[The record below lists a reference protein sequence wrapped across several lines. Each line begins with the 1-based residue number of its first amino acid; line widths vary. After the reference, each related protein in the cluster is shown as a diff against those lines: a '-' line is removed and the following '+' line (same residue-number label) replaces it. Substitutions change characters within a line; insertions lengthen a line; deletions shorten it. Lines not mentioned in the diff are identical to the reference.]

1 MKKILGIRKEVKNKW
16 ERRVTLTPAAV
27 KELKDNF
34 GIKTLFQLSEKRIF
48 DDQDYINA
56 GAEAREILDEAEII
70 LAVKEIPI
78 QHILENKI
86 YLFFSHTIKGQPYN
100 MPLLQTLIDKKCT
113 LIDYEPIK
121 DENDR
126 RLVFFGRHAGYAGMV
141 NGFFTLGKRLHAL
154 GIQNQFEKIKQAKDY
169 PDLEAAKEE
178 ITKLGKKL
186 KLPDEINPL
195 VVGITGYGNV
205 SIGAQKIL
213 DLLPVT
219 KIEPNDL
226 LANELEKNKI
236 YKVIFK
242 EEDLVEKI
250 GGGNF
255 DLEEYYNEPGKYK
268 SKFEQFLPKI
278 NLLVNAIYWEEKYP
292 RLVTK
297 EFTSKNKLNNLI
309 AIADLSCDINGSIEM
324 TEKATPS
331 DNPVFIYN
339 PKSNTIN
346 DGFDGDGIAL
356 MTVDNLPA
364 EIPVESSEWFS
375 KSLMPLV
382 PKLFEAD
389 YSKSFEELDL
399 SPELKNAC
407 VVYRGKLTPNFKYLE
422 EFLGNR

>member
-250 GGGNF
+250 GGGEF
-255 DLEEYYNEPGKYK
+255 DLEEYYNEPEKYK

-389 YSKSFEELDL
+389 YSKSFEKLDL

>member
-16 ERRVTLTPAAV
+16 ERRVTLTPAAI

-48 DDQDYINA
+48 DDQDYIDA

-78 QHILENKI
+78 KHILENKI

-154 GIQNQFEKIKQAKDY
+154 GIKNQFEKIKQAKDY
-169 PDLEAAKEE
+169 PNLDAAKNIIKELGSE
-178 ITKLGKKL
+178 I
-186 KLPDEINPL
+186 KLPERINPL
-195 VVGITGYGNV
+195 VIGITGYGNV

-236 YKVIFK
+236 YKVVFK

-250 GGGNF
+250 GGGKF
-255 DLEEYYNEPGKYK
+255 DLEEYYNEPEKYQ

-422 EFLGNR
+422 EFLDK

>member
-1 MKKILGIRKEVKNKW
+1 MKKILGIRKEIKNKW
-16 ERRVTLTPAAV
+16 ERRVTLTPTAV
-27 KELKDNF
+27 SELKENF
-34 GIKTLFQLSEKRIF
+34 GIKTLFQLCEKRIF
-48 DDQDYINA
+48 DDQDYIDA

-78 QHILENKI
+78 KHILENKI

-141 NGFFTLGKRLHAL
+141 NGLFTLGKRLSAL
-154 GIQNQFEKIKQAKDY
+154 GTPNPFEKIKQAKDY
-169 PDLEAAKEE
+169 PDLETAKEE
-178 ITKLGKKL
+178 IKILGENL
-186 KLPDEINPL
+186 ELPDEINPL
-195 VVGITGYGNV
+195 VIGITGYGNV

-213 DLLPVT
+213 DLLPVAQIT
-219 KIEPNDL
+219 PNEL
-226 LANELEKNKI
+226 VSEKLEKNKI
-236 YKVIFK
+236 YKIVFR
-242 EEDLVEKI
+242 EEDIVERI
-250 GGGNF
+250 DGSDF
-255 DLEEYYNEPGKYK
+255 DLEEYYNEPEKYQ
-268 SKFEQFLPKI
+268 SKFNQYLPKI

-297 EFTSKNKLNNLI
+297 EFIANNYLKNLI

-324 TEKATPS
+324 TEKATLS
-331 DNPVFIYN
+331 GNPVFIYD
-339 PKSNTIN
+339 PKTNSIE
-346 DGFDGDGIAL
+346 DGFRGNGIAL

-389 YSKSFEELDL
+389 YSKDFEQLNL
-399 SPELKNAC
+399 SDELKNAC
-407 VVYRGKLTPNFKYLE
+407 VVYKGELTPNFKYLE
-422 EFLGNR
+422 EFL

>member
-1 MKKILGIRKEVKNKW
+1 MMKKILGIRKEIKNKW

-27 KELKDNF
+27 KMLKDNF

-48 DDQDYINA
+48 DDQDYIDA

-78 QHILENKI
+78 KHILENKI

-126 RLVFFGRHAGYAGMV
+126 RLVFFGRHAGYAGMI
-141 NGFFTLGKRLHAL
+141 NGIFTLGQRLKAL
-154 GIQNQFEKIKQAKDY
+154 GIPNHFEKIKQAKDY
-169 PDLEAAKEE
+169 PNLDAAKDDIKE
-178 ITKLGKKL
+178 LGTEL
-186 KLPDEINPL
+186 KLPDRINPL

-219 KIEPNDL
+219 LIEPNDL

-236 YKVIFK
+236 YKVVFK
-242 EEDLVEKI
+242 EEDLFEKI
-250 GGGNF
+250 DGGKF
-255 DLEEYYNEPGKYK
+255 DLEEYYNEPEKYQ
-268 SKFEQFLPKI
+268 SIFEQYLPKI

-297 EFTSKNKLNNLI
+297 EFTSKNELNNLI

-324 TEKATPS
+324 TEKATLS
-331 DNPVFIYN
+331 DNPVFKYN
-339 PKSNTIN
+339 PQTDSIKN
-346 DGFDGDGIAL
+346 GFEGEGIAL

-389 YSKSFEELDL
+389 YSKTFDKLNL

-407 VVYRGKLTPNFKYLE
+407 VVFKGKLTPNYKYLE
-422 EFLGNR
+422 EFLN

>member
-1 MKKILGIRKEVKNKW
+1 MKKILGIRKELKNKW
-16 ERRVTLTPAAV
+16 ERRVTLTPTAV
-27 KELKDNF
+27 SELKENF
-34 GIKTLFQLSEKRIF
+34 GIKTLFQLCEKRIF
-48 DDQDYINA
+48 DDQDYIDA

-78 QHILENKI
+78 KHILENKI

-100 MPLLQTLIDKKCT
+100 MPLLQILIDKKCT

-141 NGFFTLGKRLHAL
+141 NGLFTLGKRLSAL
-154 GIQNQFEKIKQAKDY
+154 GTPNQFEKIKQAKDY
-169 PDLEAAKEE
+169 PDLETAKEE
-178 ITKLGKKL
+178 IKMLGENIE
-186 KLPDEINPL
+186 LPDEINPL
-195 VVGITGYGNV
+195 VIGITGYGNV

-219 KIEPNDL
+219 QISTSELVTVK
-226 LANELEKNKI
+226 LEKNKI
-236 YKVIFK
+236 YKVVFK
-242 EEDLVEKI
+242 EEDIVERIDGSK
-250 GGGNF
+250 F
-255 DLEEYYNEPGKYK
+255 DLEEYYNEPEKYQ
-268 SKFEQFLPKI
+268 SKFDQYLPKI

-297 EFTSKNKLNNLI
+297 EFIANNYLKNLI

-324 TEKATPS
+324 TEKATLS
-331 DNPVFIYN
+331 GNPVFIYD
-339 PKSNTIN
+339 PKTNSIE
-346 DGFDGDGIAL
+346 DGFRGNGIAL

-389 YSKSFEELDL
+389 YSKDFEQLNL
-399 SPELKNAC
+399 SDELKNAC
-407 VVYRGKLTPNFKYLE
+407 VVYKGMLTPNFKYLE
-422 EFLGNR
+422 EYLAN

>member
-1 MKKILGIRKEVKNKW
+1 MKKILGIRKEIKNKW
-16 ERRVTLTPAAV
+16 ERRVTLTPTAV
-27 KELKDNF
+27 SELKENF
-34 GIKTLFQLSEKRIF
+34 GIKTLFQLCEKRIF
-48 DDQDYINA
+48 DDQDYIDA

-78 QHILENKI
+78 KHILENKI

-141 NGFFTLGKRLHAL
+141 NGLFTLGKRLSAL
-154 GIQNQFEKIKQAKDY
+154 GTPNQFEKIKQAKDY
-169 PDLEAAKEE
+169 PDLETAKEE
-178 ITKLGKKL
+178 IKILGKNL
-186 KLPDEINPL
+186 ELPDEINPL
-195 VVGITGYGNV
+195 VIGITGYGNV
-205 SIGAQKIL
+205 SIGAQKII

-219 KIEPNDL
+219 QITPNEL
-226 LANELEKNKI
+226 VSEKLEKNKI
-236 YKVIFK
+236 YKIVFR
-242 EEDLVEKI
+242 EEDIVERI
-250 GGGNF
+250 DGSNF
-255 DLEEYYNEPGKYK
+255 DLEEYYNEPEKYQ
-268 SKFEQFLPKI
+268 SKFDQYLPKI

-297 EFTSKNKLNNLI
+297 EFIANNYLKNLI

-324 TEKATPS
+324 TEKATLS
-331 DNPVFIYN
+331 GNPVFIYD
-339 PKSNTIN
+339 PKTNSIE
-346 DGFDGDGIAL
+346 DGFRGNGIAL

-389 YSKSFEELDL
+389 YSKDFEQLNL
-399 SPELKNAC
+399 SDELKNAC
-407 VVYRGKLTPNFKYLE
+407 VVYKGMLTPNFKYLE
-422 EFLGNR
+422 EYLAN

>member
-27 KELKDNF
+27 KELEDNF
-34 GIKTLFQLSEKRIF
+34 GIKTLFQLYEKRIF
-48 DDQDYINA
+48 DDQDYIDV
-56 GAEAREILDEAEII
+56 GAQAREILDEAEII

-78 QHILENKI
+78 KHILENKI

-126 RLVFFGRHAGYAGMV
+126 RLVFFGRHAGYAGMI
-141 NGFFTLGKRLHAL
+141 NGLFTLGKRLKAL
-154 GIQNQFEKIKQAKDY
+154 GISNQFEKIKQAKDY
-169 PDLEAAKEE
+169 PNLDAAKDVIKE
-178 ITKLGKKL
+178 LGKGVNF
-186 KLPDEINPL
+186 PDRINPL

-219 KIEPNDL
+219 QIEPNDL
-226 LANELEKNKI
+226 LRNELEKNKI
-236 YKVIFK
+236 YKVVFK
-242 EEDLVEKI
+242 EEDMVEKI
-250 GGGNF
+250 DGGTF
-255 DLEEYYNEPGKYK
+255 DLEEYYNEPDKYK
-268 SKFEQFLPKI
+268 SKFEHYLPKI

-297 EFTSKNKLNNLI
+297 EFISKNELHNLI

-324 TEKATPS
+324 TEKATLS

-339 PKSNTIN
+339 PQTDSIK
-346 DGFDGDGIAL
+346 DGFDGEGIAL

-389 YSKSFEELDL
+389 YSKSFEELNLID
-399 SPELKNAC
+399 ELKNAC
-407 VVYRGKLTPNFKYLE
+407 VVYKGELTPNFKYLE
-422 EFLGNR
+422 EYLGN

>member
-1 MKKILGIRKEVKNKW
+1 MKNILGIRKEIKNKW

-27 KELKDNF
+27 KMLKDNF

-48 DDQDYINA
+48 DDQDYIDA

-78 QHILENKI
+78 KHILENKI

-100 MPLLQTLIDKKCT
+100 MPLLQTILDRNCT

-141 NGFFTLGKRLHAL
+141 NGLFTLGHRLKAL
-154 GIQNQFEKIKQAKDY
+154 GISNQFENIKQAKDY
-169 PDLEAAKEE
+169 PNLDAAKGVIKE
-178 ITKLGKKL
+178 LGKEI
-186 KLPDEINPL
+186 KLPDRINPL

-219 KIEPNDL
+219 QIEPDDL
-226 LANELEKNKI
+226 LTKELVKNKI
-236 YKVIFK
+236 YKVVFK
-242 EEDLVEKI
+242 EEDMVEKI
-250 GGGNF
+250 DGGTF
-255 DLEEYYNEPGKYK
+255 DLEEYYNEPDKYK
-268 SKFEQFLPKI
+268 SKFEQYLPKI

-297 EFTSKNKLNNLI
+297 EFTSKNKLHNLI
-309 AIADLSCDINGSIEM
+309 VIADLSCDINGSIEM
-324 TEKATPS
+324 TEKATLS

-339 PKSNTIN
+339 PQTDSIK
-346 DGFDGDGIAL
+346 DGFDGEGIAL

-389 YSKSFEELDL
+389 YSKTFDELNL

-407 VVYRGKLTPNFKYLE
+407 VVYKGELTPNYKYLE
-422 EFLGNR
+422 EFLN

>member
-1 MKKILGIRKEVKNKW
+1 MKKILGIRKEIKNKW
-16 ERRVTLTPAAV
+16 ERRVTLTPTAV

-48 DDQDYINA
+48 DDQDYIDA

-78 QHILENKI
+78 KHILENKI

-141 NGFFTLGKRLHAL
+141 NGLFTLGRRLKSL
-154 GIQNQFEKIKQAKDY
+154 GIPNRFEQIKQAKDY
-169 PDLEAAKEE
+169 PNLDAAKDVIKELGSE
-178 ITKLGKKL
+178 I
-186 KLPDEINPL
+186 KLPERINPL
-195 VVGITGYGNV
+195 VIGITGYGNV

-236 YKVIFK
+236 YKVVFK
-242 EEDLVEKI
+242 EEDLVEKVD
-250 GGGNF
+250 GGNF
-255 DLEEYYNEPGKYK
+255 DLEEYYNEPEKYQ
-268 SKFEQFLPKI
+268 SKFEQYLPKI

-297 EFTSKNKLNNLI
+297 EFTSKNKLINLI

-339 PKSNTIN
+339 PQTDSIK
-346 DGFDGDGIAL
+346 DGFNGDGIAL

-407 VVYRGKLTPNFKYLE
+407 VVFKGELTPNYKYLK
-422 EFLGNR
+422 EFLN

>member
-16 ERRVTLTPAAV
+16 ERRVTLTPAAI

-48 DDQDYINA
+48 DDQDYIDA

-78 QHILENKI
+78 KHILENKI

-121 DENDR
+121 DENNR

-154 GIQNQFEKIKQAKDY
+154 GIKNQFEKIKQAKDY
-169 PDLEAAKEE
+169 PNLDAAKNIIKELGSE
-178 ITKLGKKL
+178 I
-186 KLPDEINPL
+186 KLPERINPL
-195 VVGITGYGNV
+195 VIGITGYGNV

-236 YKVIFK
+236 YKVVFK

-250 GGGNF
+250 GGGKF
-255 DLEEYYNEPGKYK
+255 DLEEYYNEPEKYQ

-292 RLVTK
+292 RLFTK

-422 EFLGNR
+422 EFLDK

>member
-1 MKKILGIRKEVKNKW
+1 MNKILGIRKEVKNKW

-27 KELKDNF
+27 KELKNNF
-34 GIKTLFQLSEKRIF
+34 GIDTLFQLSEKRIF
-48 DDQDYINA
+48 DDQDYIDA

-78 QHILENKI
+78 KHILENKI

-100 MPLLQTLIDKKCT
+100 MPLIQTLIDKKCT

-141 NGFFTLGKRLHAL
+141 NGFFTLGQRLNAL
-154 GIQNQFEKIKQAKDY
+154 RIQNQFEKIKQAKDY
-169 PDLEAAKEE
+169 PNLEAAKEE
-178 ITKLGKKL
+178 ITKLVEKL

-236 YKVIFK
+236 YKVVFK

-250 GGGNF
+250 DGSNF
-255 DLEEYYNEPGKYK
+255 DLEEYYNEPEKYQ
-268 SKFEQFLPKI
+268 SKFEQYLPKI

-324 TEKATPS
+324 TEKATMS

-339 PKSNTIN
+339 PKTNTIK
-346 DGFDGDGIAL
+346 DGFEGDGIAL

-407 VVYRGKLTPNFKYLE
+407 VVFKGELTPNYKYLE
-422 EFLGNR
+422 EFLNH

>member
-1 MKKILGIRKEVKNKW
+1 MKKILGIRKELKNKW
-16 ERRVTLTPAAV
+16 ERRVTLTPTAV
-27 KELKDNF
+27 SELKENF
-34 GIKTLFQLSEKRIF
+34 GIKTLFQLCEKRIF
-48 DDQDYINA
+48 DDQDYIDA

-78 QHILENKI
+78 KHILENKI

-141 NGFFTLGKRLHAL
+141 NGLFTLGKRLSAL
-154 GIQNQFEKIKQAKDY
+154 GTPNPFEKIKQAKDY
-169 PDLEAAKEE
+169 PDLETAKEE
-178 ITKLGKKL
+178 IKILGENL
-186 KLPDEINPL
+186 ELPDEINPL
-195 VVGITGYGNV
+195 VIGITGYGNV
-205 SIGAQKIL
+205 SIGAQKII
-213 DLLPVT
+213 DLLPVAQ
-219 KIEPNDL
+219 ISPS
-226 LANELEKNKI
+226 ELVTVKLEQNKI
-236 YKVIFK
+236 YKVVYK
-242 EEDLVEKI
+242 EEDIVERI
-250 GGGNF
+250 DGSNF
-255 DLEEYYNEPGKYK
+255 DLEEYYNEPEKYQ
-268 SKFEQFLPKI
+268 SKFDQYLPKV

-297 EFTSKNKLNNLI
+297 EFIANNYLKNLI

-324 TEKATPS
+324 TEKATLS
-331 DNPVFIYN
+331 GNPVFVYD
-339 PKSNTIN
+339 PKTNSIE
-346 DGFDGDGIAL
+346 DGFRGNGIAL

-389 YSKSFEELDL
+389 YSKDFEQLNL
-399 SPELKNAC
+399 SDELKNAC
-407 VVYRGKLTPNFKYLE
+407 VVYKGELTPNFKYLE
-422 EFLGNR
+422 EYLAN

>member
-389 YSKSFEELDL
+389 YSKSFEKLDL

>member
-1 MKKILGIRKEVKNKW
+1 MKKILGIRKEIKNKW
-16 ERRVTLTPAAV
+16 ERRVTLTPTAV
-27 KELKDNF
+27 SELSKNF
-34 GIKTLFQLSEKRIF
+34 GIKTLFQLCEKRIF
-48 DDQDYINA
+48 DDQDYIDA

-78 QHILENKI
+78 KHILENKI

-100 MPLLQTLIDKKCT
+100 MPLLQILIDKKCT

-141 NGFFTLGKRLHAL
+141 NGLSTLGKRLSAL
-154 GIQNQFEKIKQAKDY
+154 GTPNPFEKIKQAKDY
-169 PDLEAAKEE
+169 PDLETAKEE
-178 ITKLGKKL
+178 IKMLGENL
-186 KLPDEINPL
+186 ELPDEINPL
-195 VVGITGYGNV
+195 VIGITGYGNV
-205 SIGAQKIL
+205 SIGAQKII

-219 KIEPNDL
+219 QISPSELVTVK
-226 LANELEKNKI
+226 LEKNKI
-236 YKVIFK
+236 YKVVFK
-242 EEDLVEKI
+242 EEDIVERI
-250 GGGNF
+250 DGSNF
-255 DLEEYYNEPGKYK
+255 DLEEYYNEPEKYQ
-268 SKFEQFLPKI
+268 SKFDQYLPKV

-297 EFTSKNKLNNLI
+297 EFIANNYLKNLI

-324 TEKATPS
+324 TEKATLS
-331 DNPVFIYN
+331 GNPVFIYD
-339 PKSNTIN
+339 PKTNSIE
-346 DGFDGDGIAL
+346 DGFRGNGIAL

-389 YSKSFEELDL
+389 YSKDFEQLNL
-399 SPELKNAC
+399 SDELKNAC
-407 VVYRGKLTPNFKYLE
+407 VVYKGELTPNFKYLE
-422 EFLGNR
+422 EYLAN

>member
-1 MKKILGIRKEVKNKW
+1 MKKILGIRKEIKNKW
-16 ERRVTLTPAAV
+16 ERRVTLTPTAV
-27 KELKDNF
+27 SELKENF
-34 GIKTLFQLSEKRIF
+34 GIKTLFQLCEKRIF
-48 DDQDYINA
+48 DDQDYIDA

-78 QHILENKI
+78 KHILENKI

-141 NGFFTLGKRLHAL
+141 NGLFTLGKRLSAL
-154 GIQNQFEKIKQAKDY
+154 GTPNPFEKIKQAKDY
-169 PDLEAAKEE
+169 PDLETAKEE
-178 ITKLGKKL
+178 IKILGENL
-186 KLPDEINPL
+186 ELPDEINPL
-195 VVGITGYGNV
+195 VIGITGYGNV
-205 SIGAQKIL
+205 SIGAQKII
-213 DLLPVT
+213 DLLPVAQ
-219 KIEPNDL
+219 ISPS
-226 LANELEKNKI
+226 ELVTVKLEQNKI
-236 YKVIFK
+236 YKVVYK
-242 EEDLVEKI
+242 EEDIVERI
-250 GGGNF
+250 DGSNF
-255 DLEEYYNEPGKYK
+255 DLEEYYNEPEKYQ
-268 SKFEQFLPKI
+268 SKFDQYLPKV

-297 EFTSKNKLNNLI
+297 EFIANNYLKNLI

-324 TEKATPS
+324 TEKATLS
-331 DNPVFIYN
+331 GNPVFIYD
-339 PKSNTIN
+339 PKTNSIE
-346 DGFDGDGIAL
+346 DGFRGNGIAL

-389 YSKSFEELDL
+389 YSKDFEQLNL
-399 SPELKNAC
+399 SDELKNAC
-407 VVYRGKLTPNFKYLE
+407 VVYKGELTPNFKYLE
-422 EFLGNR
+422 EYLAN

>member
-27 KELKDNF
+27 KELKEKYD
-34 GIKTLFQLSEKRIF
+34 IHTLFQLSERRIF
-48 DDQDYINA
+48 DDEEYLNA
-56 GAEAREILDEAEII
+56 GAEAREILDDASII

-78 QHILENKI
+78 KHILENKI

-100 MPLLQTLIDKKCT
+100 MPLLQTLLDKKCT

-126 RLVFFGRHAGYAGMV
+126 RLVFFGRHAGYAGMI
-141 NGFFTLGKRLHAL
+141 NGLFTLGRRLKVK
-154 GIQNQFEKIKQAKDY
+154 GIPNLFEKIKQAKDY
-169 PDLEAAKEE
+169 PNLEAAKEE
-178 ITKLGKKL
+178 IKNLGTSL
-186 KLPDEINPL
+186 ELPNEINPL
-195 VVGITGYGNV
+195 VIGITGYGNV
-205 SIGAQKIL
+205 SFGAQKIL
-213 DLLPVT
+213 DLLPVEQISPEELIA
-219 KIEPNDL
+219 KK
-226 LANELEKNKI
+226 LEKNKI
-236 YKVIFK
+236 YKVVFK
-242 EEDLVEKI
+242 EEDIVQKI
-250 GGGNF
+250 DGCKF
-255 DLEEYYNEPGKYK
+255 DLEEYYNEPEKYE
-268 SKFEQFLPKI
+268 SKFEQYLPKI

-297 EFTSKNKLNNLI
+297 KFVSNNTLPNLI

-324 TEKATPS
+324 TEKATLS

-339 PKSNTIN
+339 PKTNSIQ
-346 DGFDGDGIAL
+346 DGFEGDGIAL

-375 KSLMPLV
+375 KSLMPLI

-399 SPELKNAC
+399 IPELKNAC
-407 VVYRGKLTPNFKYLE
+407 VVYKGELTPNFKYLE
-422 EFLGNR
+422 EFLKS

>member
-16 ERRVTLTPAAV
+16 ERRVTLTPAAI

-48 DDQDYINA
+48 DDQDYIDA

-78 QHILENKI
+78 KHILENKI

-121 DENDR
+121 DENNR

-154 GIQNQFEKIKQAKDY
+154 GIKNQFEKIKQAKDY
-169 PDLEAAKEE
+169 PNLDAAKNIIKELGSE
-178 ITKLGKKL
+178 I
-186 KLPDEINPL
+186 KLPERINPL
-195 VVGITGYGNV
+195 VIGITGYGNV

-236 YKVIFK
+236 YKVVFK

-250 GGGNF
+250 GGGKF
-255 DLEEYYNEPGKYK
+255 DLEEYYNEPEKYQ

-422 EFLGNR
+422 EFLDK

>member
-27 KELKDNF
+27 KELKEKYD
-34 GIKTLFQLSEKRIF
+34 IHTLFQLSERRIF
-48 DDQDYINA
+48 DDEEYLKV
-56 GAEAREILDEAEII
+56 GAEAREILDEASII

-78 QHILENKI
+78 KHILANKI

-100 MPLLQTLIDKKCT
+100 MPLLQTLLDKKCT

-141 NGFFTLGKRLHAL
+141 NGLFTLGRRLKAK
-154 GIQNQFEKIKQAKDY
+154 GIRNMFEKIKQAKDY
-169 PDLEAAKEE
+169 QNLEAAKVE
-178 ITKLGKKL
+178 IKRVGENIE
-186 KLPDEINPL
+186 LPDEINPL
-195 VVGITGYGNV
+195 VIGITGYGNV

-213 DLLPVT
+213 DLLPVEQ
-219 KIEPNDL
+219 ISPNEL
-226 LANELEKNKI
+226 IAKELEKNKI
-236 YKVIFK
+236 YKVIFR
-242 EEDLVEKI
+242 EEDIVQKI
-250 GGGNF
+250 DGGKF
-255 DLEEYYNEPGKYK
+255 DLEEYYNEPEKYE
-268 SKFEQFLPKI
+268 SKFEQYLPKI

-292 RLVTK
+292 RLFTK
-297 EFTSKNKLNNLI
+297 EFVANNSLQNLF

-324 TEKATPS
+324 TEKATLS
-331 DNPVFIYN
+331 DNPVFVYD
-339 PKSNTIN
+339 PKANRIQ
-346 DGFDGDGIAL
+346 DGFEGEGIAL

-399 SPELKNAC
+399 IPELKNAC
-407 VVYRGKLTPNFKYLE
+407 VVYKGELTPNFKYLE

>member
-27 KELKDNF
+27 KELEDNF

-48 DDQDYINA
+48 DDQDYIDA
-56 GAEAREILDEAEII
+56 GAQAREILDEAEII

-78 QHILENKI
+78 KHILENKI

-126 RLVFFGRHAGYAGMV
+126 RLVFFGRHAGYAGMI
-141 NGFFTLGKRLHAL
+141 NGLFTLGKRLKAL
-154 GIQNQFEKIKQAKDY
+154 GISNQFEKIKQAKDY
-169 PDLEAAKEE
+169 PNLDAAKDVIKE
-178 ITKLGKKL
+178 LGKGINF
-186 KLPDEINPL
+186 PDQINPL

-219 KIEPNDL
+219 QIEPNDL
-226 LANELEKNKI
+226 LRNELEKNKI
-236 YKVIFK
+236 YKVVFK
-242 EEDLVEKI
+242 EEDMVEKI
-250 GGGNF
+250 DSGTF
-255 DLEEYYNEPGKYK
+255 DLEEYYNEPDKYK
-268 SKFEQFLPKI
+268 SKFEQYLPKI

-324 TEKATPS
+324 TEKATLS

-339 PKSNTIN
+339 PQTDSII
-346 DGFDGDGIAL
+346 DGFDGEGIAL

-389 YSKSFEELDL
+389 YSKSFEELVL

-407 VVYRGKLTPNFKYLE
+407 VVYKGKLTPNFKYLE
-422 EFLGNR
+422 EYLGN